1 MKWVDYKQVYT
12 RCTGRLQ
19 TIHILYTGIHRHM
32 LYIGYTLYKH
42 MHKDYISFT
51 EYQAHSLD
59 YRHRLVIC
67 TGVLYTG
74 LYGIRVYYMH
84 RHMVTILY
92 TQQCI
97 QSPPTDVQH
106 TRYILYTGL
115 NRVYRDLYT
124 VYTGTST
131 LLYTDLYTGPYYTV
145 GHYEQAYT
153 QATNE

>member
-1 MKWVDYKQVYT
+1 
-12 RCTGRLQ
+12 
-19 TIHILYTGIHRHM
+19 
-32 LYIGYTLYKH
+32 
-42 MHKDYISFT
+42 
-51 EYQAHSLD
+51 
-59 YRHRLVIC
+59 
-67 TGVLYTG
+67 
-74 LYGIRVYYMH
+74 MH

-115 NRVYRDLYT
+115 NRVYTDLYT